1 MQPIRSGTTT
11 ERIVRTT
18 LLVVLT
24 NGFAIAFLWDGYV
37 GYAREN
43 AEQLVGSLGL
53 KPDPFPAITPELT
66 SVEARR
72 FVQEVSPG
80 TNAAAVKALL
90 GEPTLDHGDD
100 IYYLGPGGN
109 LRIRLDRGR
118 VTGVK
123 WVDGIHPES
132 ELAHQ
137 RWIGYG
143 LGALGVLFILH
154 FIRVVTT
161 CVTLTNEGLKIRGRP
176 LIPFA
181 AMDALQADRS
191 GRSGRVEL
199 EYSLAGRRGL
209 LRLDQYVVK
218 HLPAIVAAICERK
231 DFTNPLKAD

>member
-24 NGFAIAFLWDGYV
+24 NVFGIAFLWDGYV
-37 GYAREN
+37 GYARDN

-53 KPDPFPAITPELT
+53 DPDPFPAITPEFT
-66 SVEARR
+66 SAEAHR
-72 FVQEVSPG
+72 VTQDVSPG
-80 TNAAAVKALL
+80 TDAASVEGLL
-90 GEPTLDHGDD
+90 GRPTLEHGDD
-100 IYYLGPGGN
+100 MYYLGPGGH

-118 VTGVK
+118 VASAK
-123 WVDGIHPES
+123 WIDGIHSES

-143 LGALGVLFILH
+143 LGALGILFLVH
-154 FIRVVTT
+154 FIRVITT
-161 CVTLTNEGLKIRGRP
+161 RVILTDDGLKVRGRP
-176 LIPFA
+176 MIPFA
-181 AMDALQADRS
+181 SMDALHADRS
-191 GRSGRVEL
+191 GRRGRIEL
-199 EYSLAGRRGL
+199 EYSLAGRRSL

-231 DFTNPLKAD
+231 AFANPLKSD

>member
-18 LLVVLT
+18 LLVLLT
-24 NGFAIAFLWDGYV
+24 NGFGIAFLWDGYV
-37 GYAREN
+37 GYARDN

-53 KPDPFPAITPELT
+53 EPDPFPAITPEVT
-66 SVEARR
+66 SAEAHR
-72 FVQEVSPG
+72 VIQDVSPG
-80 TNAAAVKALL
+80 TAAAAVEALL
-90 GEPTLDHGDD
+90 GGPTLEHGDD
-100 IYYLGPGGN
+100 MYYVGPGGH

-118 VTGVK
+118 VAGVK
-123 WVDGIHPES
+123 WIDGIHSES

-143 LGALGVLFILH
+143 LGALGVLFLLH

-161 CVTLTNEGLKIRGRP
+161 RVTLTDEGLKIRGRP

-181 AMDALQADRS
+181 AMEALRAGGS
-191 GRSGRVEL
+191 GKSRRVEL
-199 EYSLAGRRGL
+199 GYSLDGRRGL
-209 LRLDQYVVK
+209 LRLDEYVVR

-231 DFTNPLKAD
+231 AFTNPLKPD

>member
-18 LLVVLT
+18 LLVLLT
-24 NGFAIAFLWDGYV
+24 NGFGIVFLWDGYV
-37 GYAREN
+37 GYARDN

-53 KPDPFPAITPELT
+53 EPDPFPAITPEFT
-66 SVEARR
+66 AAEAHR
-72 FVQEVSPG
+72 VIQDVSPG
-80 TNAAAVKALL
+80 TAAAAVKALL
-90 GEPTLDHGDD
+90 GEPTFPHGDD
-100 IYYLGPGGN
+100 MYYVGPGGH

-118 VTGVK
+118 VVGVR
-123 WVDGIHPES
+123 WIDGIHSES

-143 LGALGVLFILH
+143 LGALGVLFLLH

-161 CVTLTNEGLKIRGRP
+161 RVMLTDEGLKIRGRP

-191 GRSGRVEL
+191 GRSGRIEL
-199 EYSLAGRRGL
+199 EYSLAGRRSL

-231 DFTNPLKAD
+231 NFTSPLRAD